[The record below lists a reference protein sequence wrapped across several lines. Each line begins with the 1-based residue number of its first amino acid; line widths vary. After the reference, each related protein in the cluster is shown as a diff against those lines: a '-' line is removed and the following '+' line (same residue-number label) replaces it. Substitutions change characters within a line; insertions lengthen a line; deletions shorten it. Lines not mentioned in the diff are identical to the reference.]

1 MTHQQPGQGFNVPPQ
16 PQQPQQAYGQPP
28 AQNPQGGWQGQ
39 PGQPGQPGYGQP
51 QGQPSVQQVHN
62 PYGVPQQPGPQQA
75 PQQPYGQ
82 QPQSFGAPPQQG
94 AIPGQPNPGAPGA
107 HSYSHGQH
115 QQQGPSQVY
124 GAGPNV
130 PGPQAVPG
138 YDPQRAREV
147 EELENQALIWLIV
160 GGGGFF
166 FGFGWITG
174 PLAWIF
180 GARLKKQFQEMGE
193 DSGTATAAWVVGIVS
208 TLIYL
213 AAIFFVVF
221 IVMAAVGAAAAG
233 V

>member
-39 PGQPGQPGYGQP
+39 P
-51 QGQPSVQQVHN
+51 SVQQVHN
-62 PYGVPQQPGPQQA
+62 PHGGPQQQVPQQPYGQPA

-82 QPQSFGAPPQQG
+82 QPQGFGAPQQQG

-107 HSYSHGQH
+107 HSYSYGQH

-180 GARLKKQFQEMGE
+180 GARLKKQFQEIGE